1 MPTLTVS
8 STYQAGTAPTEAQID
23 ATRDSLHTFFNT
35 TKLNQANVA
44 AASMLFTKVG
54 DAADNTTMKWGTGA
68 EGTIGF
74 VSATPA
80 FNIKSTASGGDI
92 RFTSKISGTEQTS
105 LTLDG
110 ATQNTTIGT
119 GGVLRAG
126 TGQGYTS
133 YELMYLVA
141 RYRKPR
147 LEYSSA
153 SVVSIENNTGTASET
168 IIVARDRIWKVI
180 DRTCSL
186 AATANGYDAAD
197 VGAAV
202 SGIEDGL
209 AEAANTWY
217 YIYAVEV
224 QYGSD
229 ADGVNCILCA
239 TTTSPL
245 QANCSTLDTEYGA
258 GKWVYMG
265 VIRNG
270 FNDGV
275 TTTDIVPFV
284 YDGYGH
290 IEFTAA
296 ATDGVGAGVRIIS
309 DNDNADE
316 SWTVALGTGAA
327 EVPPTAS
334 QMRLLTYRAD
344 EGHSMQYEDSGGTD
358 LFISGSKTRSPDP
371 AYADLV
377 VPVISGAVLKII
389 RDTAGAH
396 NKKAYISG
404 LTDHYA

>member
-8 STYQAGTAPTEAQID
+8 STYAAGVAPTETQID
-23 ATRDSLHTFFNT
+23 ASRDSLHTFFNT
-35 TKLNQANVA
+35 TKMNEANVA
-44 AASMLFTKVG
+44 AASMLFTTLG

-80 FNIKSTASGGDI
+80 FNVKSTHASGSV
-92 RFTSKISGTEQTS
+92 RFTSKISATEQTS
-105 LTLDG
+105 LTLSS
-110 ATQNTTIGT
+110 AQLTTIGT

-133 YELMYLVA
+133 YELMYLLA

-168 IIVARDRIWKVI
+168 IIVGRDRLWTVV

-186 AATANGYDAAD
+186 ATTANGYDAAD
-197 VGAAV
+197 TGAAV

-229 ADGVNCILCA
+229 ANGSNCILCA

-245 QANCSTLDTEYGA
+245 QANCATLDTEYGA
-258 GKWVYMG
+258 GKWVYLG

-296 ATDGVGAGVRIIS
+296 ATDGVGAGVRVIS
-309 DNDNADE
+309 ASTDAD
-316 SWTVALGTGAA
+316 STWTVALGTGAA
-327 EVPPTAS
+327 EVPSTAS
-334 QMRLLTYRAD
+334 QVRLLMYRAD
-344 EGHSMQYEDSGGTD
+344 DGFSMQYEDSGGTD
-358 LFISGSKTRSPDP
+358 LFISGAKTRSPDP
-371 AYADLV
+371 GYADLL
-377 VPVISGAVLKII
+377 VPVISGAVLRLV

-396 NKKAYISG
+396 AKKAYISG

>member
-1 MPTLTVS
+1 MATLDVS
-8 STYQAGTAPTEAQID
+8 STYAAVTAPTEAQID
-23 ATRDSLHTFFNT
+23 ASRDSLHTFFNT
-35 TKLNQANVA
+35 TKLDGNNIA
-44 AASMLFTKVG
+44 AASMLFTKLG
-54 DAADNTTMKWGTGA
+54 DAADNTTMKLGTGQ

-80 FNIKSTASGGDI
+80 FNVKSTHASGSI
-92 RFTSKISGTEQTS
+92 KFTSKISATEQTS
-105 LTLDG
+105 LTLSS
-110 ATQNTTIGT
+110 AQVTTIGT

-126 TGQGYTS
+126 TGQGYTGQ
-133 YELMYLVA
+133 ELMYLLA

-168 IIVARDRIWKVI
+168 VIIARDRVWTVV

-186 AATANGYDAAD
+186 ASTANGYGAAH

-229 ADGVNCILCA
+229 ANGANCILCA
-239 TTTSPL
+239 STTSPL
-245 QANCSTLDTEYGA
+245 QANAATLDTEYGA
-258 GKWVYMG
+258 GKWIYMG

-275 TTTDIVPFV
+275 TTLDIIPFV

-290 IEFTAA
+290 LEFTTAA
-296 ATDGVGAGVRIIS
+296 NDAGAGLRIIS

-327 EVPPTAS
+327 EVPSTAS
-334 QMRLLTYRAD
+334 QIRLLMYRVTD
-344 EGHSMQYEDSGGTD
+344 GFSMQYEDSGGVD
-358 LFISGSKTRSPDP
+358 LFVSGSKSKDPDP
-371 AYADLV
+371 ASYADLV
-377 VPVISGAVLKII
+377 VPVISGAVLKLV
-389 RDTAGAH
+389 RDTASAVQ
-396 NKKAYISG
+396 KRAYISG